1 MTKRQLIIHSLLL
14 IIFATIVFVSI
25 ANYSSTKEYVQTSV
39 KRETTELVSSFAN
52 ESNRYSYERIVE
64 LELIAD
70 YLPTVLQDEKELVLY
85 LNKQNKKMPFF
96 AGLSFIRKD
105 GSVLT
110 ADGYEFHVKQEESFK
125 KALRGEVAFSETFNL
140 HQDPN
145 QKVTAISLPVYENNK
160 IVGVLSGV
168 VNMADVIGA
177 MTEESRLPGSVFL
190 LNKAEVV
197 FSSAEKSIKD
207 LVPDY
212 MKMVDSTDANK
223 IGSFEIDKNDAHFL
237 AYAHTWNDFIILVDS
252 SVNPDRAQLNEAR
265 WQNGFI
271 IFITFAVV
279 IAIALYVRH
288 LENQKRNMMKRDLL
302 TGLANGVQMED
313 DFHETI
319 KEQETSPF
327 AMYFVSI
334 DSFNEWKERIGY
346 QLSDQII
353 FAFSKKIRHVVG
365 KSPLYRV
372 GEEEF
377 LIIHYA
383 DSRREHERF
392 ASRIIN
398 AMEYP
403 VHMGGE
409 APIWLT
415 VSIGIC
421 PSDIGKDMD
430 TMLLKASYVNDEARK
445 KGGNQIIYMD
455 AELARVV
462 EQNRLIHKELE
473 HALEREEFYLVYQ
486 PIYEIASD
494 SIVSF
499 ETLMRWKSPILGEV
513 YPSDFIPLVEENNQ
527 IIPIGRWL
535 IRKVALQI
543 NAWQKEG
550 YENFTVTLNVSVK
563 QLEDPEFINDV
574 RKILR
579 ETKVATSKLIFE
591 MTESVIAQNIDD
603 SANVLSTLNSLG
615 IKTALDDFGTG
626 YSSLSILRM
635 LPFQYIKI
643 DRAFVWEMESDG
655 GMSKSILKG
664 VLKIANDLQLE
675 TIVEGV
681 ETDSQ
686 LEQVKQMGA
695 KRIQGYYIS
704 KPVDPVSAI
713 NRLGVF
719 ECY

>member
-140 HQDPN
+140 HQDPT

-190 LNKAEVV
+190 LNKGEVV
-197 FSSAEKSIKD
+197 FSSVENSIDD

-212 MKMVDSTDANK
+212 MAMVDSIGTDK

-252 SVNPDRAQLNEAR
+252 SVNPDRVQLNEAR

-271 IFITFAVV
+271 IFIAFAVV
-279 IAIALYVRH
+279 IAIALYVQH

-313 DFHETI
+313 NFHETI

-334 DSFNEWKERIGY
+334 DSFHEWKERIGY

-421 PSDIGKDMD
+421 PSAIGKDVD
-430 TMLLKASYVNDEARK
+430 TMLLNASYVNDEARK
-445 KGGNQIIYMD
+445 KGGNQIVYMD
-455 AELARVV
+455 DELAKTV
-462 EQNRLIHKELE
+462 EQQRLIHKELE

-499 ETLMRWKSPILGEV
+499 ETLMRWKSPVLGEV

-543 NAWQKEG
+543 NAWQEEG

-591 MTESVIAQNIDD
+591 LTESVIAQNIDD

-626 YSSLSILRM
+626 YSSLSILKM
-635 LPFQYIKI
+635 LPFHYIKI

-655 GMSKSILKG
+655 GVSKSILKG
-664 VLKIANDLQLE
+664 VLEIANDLQLE

-681 ETDSQ
+681 ETKSQ
-686 LEQVKQMGA
+686 LELVKQMGA
-695 KRIQGYYIS
+695 TRIQGYYIS